1 MVDDDSVG
9 SPADGLPT
17 AQLELPL
24 DSGHINM
31 DETRSLKPLRREWTP
46 ELLGRHF
53 LLSEKDM
60 EEVSRCRSAENRL
73 GFALNL
79 LLIRFLNSVPV
90 SLEHAPDTVVDF
102 VGSQVT
108 VESAVLVAYGKRR
121 PQTRDDHA
129 KRIRRYLGVRAFVAS
144 DGEPLLQFLVGRAM
158 HRDDPAVL
166 VGESEEWLRRER
178 ILLPVERTLDRLV
191 THARV
196 VAEQKIH
203 RTITSQLTPEHE
215 GAFEEL
221 LEQPGSEAKVL
232 PSASPSGR
240 SSSFAWLKEPP
251 RSAGEKSIKELARK
265 LGMVQET
272 RIENIDLSDLNRNR
286 VKRLARLG
294 LSYHSPA
301 LRRFDKEKR
310 WAIMAATL
318 AELRERI
325 TDDMV
330 EMLNILIRRIFSQ
343 AATDLAEF
351 QAQNA
356 KTINQNLHVL
366 RRATAVILDEAIPD
380 SEVRRA
386 VFEAEPKENLE
397 QAYEQSG
404 QSMRPEDYN
413 NFDFIEK
420 QYARLRKFLPV
431 AIRTLPFTGTLAA
444 KPVLEGIEFLRE
456 LDASKIRKLPAD
468 VPMGFVDDGWRRA
481 MVVETPS
488 VNGRG
493 KDPSINRRLWELCLA
508 DRIQDALRS
517 SDLHVVGSREH
528 RDWTSYLHTEE
539 AWEARR
545 ESWFV
550 DWHASTDPDEYLEQA
565 ADTLDR
571 KLREVAAT
579 LKDNPFASVV
589 DGELRLSEDDKVE
602 IPNSAKDLRKKVVAL
617 LPRVSLAD
625 LLIEVDSWVE
635 VRDHFTHAGQINGH
649 PPGTSP
655 RNGSPSRQG
664 SLLDTCIFAV
674 LVARGCNLPLNRMA
688 NASGIPYHNL
698 VHTAD
703 WYFGEECIR
712 EAIVALVNYHHSL
725 PISSAFG
732 PGTTAMSDGIRF
744 GVSARSLYAR
754 PNPRYFGTTGR
765 GVTVY
770 DTTSDQY
777 TSPYVQVIRCNLR
790 EAVAVLDGILHHET
804 ELPLQESVVDTHGYT
819 ESLFGLFELE
829 DKVFSPRI
837 ADLPDQRIYP
847 MEKKRRG
854 RPPKGGREPRYG
866 ELDALLR
873 GPTINRKL
881 IRECWDDMHKVAASL
896 KDGTTSA
903 TLLVSK
909 LNNLKRKS
917 SVQQAIQE
925 LGRLHKTLFYLDYIS
940 NESLR
945 LRIRSALNKGE
956 LLHSLAR
963 DLFFGQQG
971 LFRERDYEAQLN
983 RATCLSLLINAIAV
997 WNARYEMAALQYL
1010 KENGNEFDEEDV
1022 SYLSP
1027 LLSEHINI
1035 HGTYHFDLADP
1046 NKREG
1051 LRPLRTSR

>member
-1 MVDDDSVG
+1 MENDGSVDSL
-9 SPADGLPT
+9 ADGLSIG
-17 AQLELPL
+17 QLELPL
-24 DSGHINM
+24 VSEHAGI
-31 DETRSLKPLRREWTP
+31 DERRRLGSLRREWTP

-53 LLSEKDM
+53 VLSAVDLGETR
-60 EEVSRCRSAENRL
+60 RCRGDENKL
-73 GFALNL
+73 GFALTL
-79 LLIRFLNSVPV
+79 LLVRFLNSAAV
-90 SLEHAPDTVVDF
+90 SPEQMPEAVVDF
-102 VGSQVT
+102 VSTQV
-108 VESAVLVAYGKRR
+108 EAEPAALSAYGTRR

-129 KRIRRYLGVRAFVAS
+129 KRIRLYLGVRAFAAS
-144 DGEPLLQFLVGRAM
+144 DGEPLLGFLVGRAM
-158 HRDDPAVL
+158 HRDNPAVL
-166 VGESEEWLRRER
+166 LDEAEEQLRRER
-178 ILLPVERTLDRLV
+178 ILLPVERTLNRLV

-196 VAEQKIH
+196 VAEQKIY
-203 RTITSQLTPEHE
+203 RTISPQLTPEHKI
-215 GAFEEL
+215 AFEEL
-221 LEQPGSEAKVL
+221 LEQPGGEGEVL
-232 PSASPSGR
+232 PNGSRSRR

-251 RSAGEKSIKELARK
+251 RSAGEKAIKELARK

-272 RIENIDLSDLNRNR
+272 RVERIDLSGLNRNR
-286 VKRLARLG
+286 LKRLARLG
-294 LSYHSPA
+294 FSYHSPA
-301 LRRFDKEKR
+301 LRRFEEEKR
-310 WAIMAATL
+310 WAIVAATL
-318 AELRERI
+318 AELRGRI

-330 EMLNILIRRIFSQ
+330 EMLDVLIARTFSQ
-343 AATDLAEF
+343 ANTELAEY
-351 QAQNA
+351 QAKNA
-356 KTINQNLHVL
+356 RTVNQNLHVL

-380 SEVRRA
+380 SEVRR
-386 VFEAEPKENLE
+386 VIFEAEPRENLE

-404 QSMRPEDYN
+404 ETIRPEDYN

-420 QYARLRKFLPV
+420 QYARLRKFMPV
-431 AIRTLPFTGTLAA
+431 AIWTLPFTGTLAA
-444 KPVLEGIEFLRE
+444 KHVLEGIECLRE
-456 LDASKIRKLPAD
+456 VDTGRRRKLPAD
-468 VPMGFVDDGWRRA
+468 VPMGFVDEDWRRA
-481 MVVETPS
+481 MFMQTPS
-488 VNGRG
+488 TNGRS
-493 KDPSINRRLWELCLA
+493 KDPAINRRLWELCLA
-508 DRIQDALRS
+508 EKIQHALRS

-539 AWEARR
+539 AWEGRR
-545 ESWFV
+545 ESWFA
-550 DWHASTDPDEYLEQA
+550 DWHASTDPDEYLEA
-565 ADTLDR
+565 AAARLDR
-571 KLREVAAT
+571 RLREVAAT
-579 LKDNPFASVV
+579 LEDNPFASVV
-589 DGELRLSEDDKVE
+589 DGELKLSEDEKVE
-602 IPNSAKDLRKKVVAL
+602 IPESAKELRKKVTAL
-617 LPRVSLAD
+617 LPKVGLAD

-635 VRDHFTHAGQINGH
+635 VRKHFTHAGRINGY
-649 PPGTSP
+649 PPGAFA
-655 RNGSPSRQG
+655 RKG
-664 SLLDTCIFAV
+664 SLLDTSIFAV
-674 LVARGCNLPLNRMA
+674 LVARGCNLPLSRMA
-688 NASGIPYHNL
+688 DASGIPYHNL

-732 PGTTAMSDGIRF
+732 AGTTAMSDGIRF

-777 TSPYVQVIRCNLR
+777 SSPYVQVIRCNLR

-804 ELPLQESVVDTHGYT
+804 ELPLLESVVDTHGYT

-829 DKVFSPRI
+829 SKVFSPRI

-847 MEKKRRG
+847 MEKRKRG

-873 GPTINRKL
+873 GPAIKREL

-917 SVQQAIQE
+917 GVQQAIQE
-925 LGRLHKTLFYLDYIS
+925 LGRLQKTFFYLDYIS

-956 LLHSLAR
+956 SLHSLAR

-971 LFRERDYEAQLN
+971 LFRERDYEALLN

-997 WNARYEMAALQYL
+997 WNSRYEMAALEYL
-1010 KENGNEFDEEDV
+1010 KETGHEFDEKDV

-1027 LLSEHINI
+1027 LLSEHISI
-1035 HGTYHFDLADP
+1035 HGTYHFDLGAPD
-1046 NKREG
+1046 RRDG